1 MSTIQRDAWL
11 KYEADAWFQRNI
23 KAVEI
28 YNFDTDPVK
37 EILENYVPNFSNVLE
52 LGCSFGHRLNGIK
65 TAYPNTDTHGV
76 EPSEKAIEFGQSTF
90 PKINFHRGTGDDLS
104 VFEDETFDVVIAG
117 FMLYVVDRSLLMR
130 TISEMD
136 RVLKNNGVVILIDFF
151 AANTHRKNY
160 AHTEEQAYVYKQAY
174 EDIFLASKL
183 YHLLHKASFSHT
195 THTKDG
201 SNDFYNKMSVSA
213 LIKDYNATYE

>member
-1 MSTIQRDAWL
+1 MNTIQRNAWL

-23 KAVEI
+23 KVVET
-28 YNFDTDPVK
+28 YNFDADPVK

-52 LGCSFGHRLNGIK
+52 LGCSLGHRLNGIK
-65 TAYPNTDTHGV
+65 TIYPSANIHGV
-76 EPSEKAIEFGQSTF
+76 EPSEKAIEFGQATF
-90 PKINFHRGTGDDLS
+90 SKINFHKGTGDNLS
-104 VFEDETFDVVIAG
+104 IFKDETFDVVIAG

-151 AANTHRKNY
+151 AANTHRNNY
-160 AHTEEQAYVYKQAY
+160 AYIEEQSYTYKQPY

-183 YHLLHKASFSHT
+183 YHILHKASFSHNT
-195 THTKDG
+195 LIKNG
-201 SNDFYNKMSVSA
+201 SNDFYNKISVSA
-213 LIKDYNATYE
+213 LLKDYDASYE